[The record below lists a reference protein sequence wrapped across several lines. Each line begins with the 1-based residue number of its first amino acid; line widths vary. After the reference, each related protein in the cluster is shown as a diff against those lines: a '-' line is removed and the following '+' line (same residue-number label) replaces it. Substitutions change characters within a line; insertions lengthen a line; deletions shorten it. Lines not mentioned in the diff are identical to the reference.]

1 MILSWIDPVS
11 GETVTSPGSRRAPI
25 ESQIL
30 DEKWEREI
38 HAADPEGN
46 EWGA

>member
-1 MILSWIDPVS
+1 MWTEWTDPKTCQVL
-11 GETVTSPGSRRAPI
+11 EVWACRPGPTQN
-25 ESQIL
+25 QIL

-38 HAADPEGN
+38 HAADPEGS

>member
-1 MILSWIDPVS
+1 MMMTWTDPVS
-11 GETVTSPGSRRAPI
+11 GKEITVLACQRGPK

-30 DEKWEREI
+30 DDKWEREI
-38 HAADPEGN
+38 HAADPEGS